1 MANLFDGFLKKDP
14 SAKNSPDFGSQEHRS
29 QSSEHHAGTGDRNR
43 ERTGLPGSSQNQSVN
58 QVLGQGQGQG
68 PWQASRHTPSPRAS
82 SSPIAYV
89 APQSPKS
96 DSKRKKQRDGSP
108 SDTIIELDSLK
119 QFTIPKK
126 KKAKKGL

>member
-14 SAKNSPDFGSQEHRS
+14 SAKNSPDVGSQEH
-29 QSSEHHAGTGDRNR
+29 GRNR
-43 ERTGLPGSSQNQSVN
+43 ERTGLPGSSQNQSMN
-58 QVLGQGQGQG
+58 QAQGQGQG

-82 SSPIAYV
+82 PIPVAYV

-126 KKAKKGL
+126 KKARKGL

>member
-14 SAKNSPDFGSQEHRS
+14 SAKNSPDVGSQEHGS
-29 QSSEHHAGTGDRNR
+29 PSSEHHAGTGGRNR
-43 ERTGLPGSSQNQSVN
+43 ERTDLPGSSQNQSMN
-58 QVLGQGQGQG
+58 QAQGHGQG

-82 SSPIAYV
+82 PSPVAYV